1 MNYFSMFTA
10 LIAIAALATP
20 GAACAAQGND
30 RVYDMIYTVTPDP
43 GKASA
48 SVQLHVQQPRS
59 LLREMRMQIDP
70 ERISDVTGSGIIN
83 VGVDEIRW
91 TPTPTGGTLSWTVS
105 IPHERN
111 NNGHDA
117 WLADDWGVF
126 RAEDI
131 IPRAATRTLRGSKS
145 NTTLNFRLPRGWSV
159 VTEYFGNDSSFKVQR
174 PERLFD
180 QPAGWIAMGE
190 LGVRRDEIAGTRV
203 AVAAPVNQTNR
214 RLEMLAL
221 LRWTL
226 PELARIVPK
235 LPRRL
240 TIVSAG
246 EPMWR
251 GALSAPASLFIQAE
265 RPLISENATSTL
277 LHEVMHVSTGM
288 SSEYGYDWIVEGI
301 AEYYSLELLRRSDSI
316 SEKRY
321 LDARR
326 SQRAWGKKATTLC
339 APSSSGATTALAV
352 TTLTALDR
360 ELRAASGGDVTLD
373 DVTAELLARGEALNL
388 ERLRRAAESVGGD
401 SIETLHTDKLP
412 GCSDN
417 GRENSQLSN

>member
-1 MNYFSMFTA
+1 M
-10 LIAIAALATP
+10 P
-20 GAACAAQGND
+20 GAPCAAQSND
-30 RVYDMIYTVTPDP
+30 REYDMIYTVTPDP

-59 LLREMRMQIDP
+59 LLREIRMQIDP
-70 ERISDVTGSGIIN
+70 DRISDVIGSGIVN
-83 VGVDEIRW
+83 VDDDEIRW

-111 NNGHDA
+111 SNGYDA

-131 IPRAATRTLRGSKS
+131 IPRAATRALRGSES

-159 VTEYFGNDSSFKVQR
+159 VTEYFGNDTSFKVQR
-174 PERLFD
+174 PDRFFD
-180 QPAGWIAMGE
+180 QPVGWIVMGN

-226 PELARIVPK
+226 PELARIVPT

-277 LHEVMHVSTGM
+277 LHEVMHVTTGM
-288 SSEYGYDWIVEGI
+288 RSETGYDWIVEGI

-321 LDARR
+321 KNARR
-326 SQRAWGKKATTLC
+326 SQREWAQQADTLC
-339 APSSSGATTALAV
+339 GPSSSGATTALAV
-352 TTLTALDR
+352 TTLAALDR
-360 ELRAASGGDVTLD
+360 ELRNNSGGELSLD
-373 DVTAELLARGEALNL
+373 DVTSELLATGEALNL
-388 ERLRRAAESVGGD
+388 ERLRSAAKRIGGGN
-401 SIETLHTDKLP
+401 IETLHTDKLP

-417 GRENSQLSN
+417 SRDNSQLSN

>member
-1 MNYFSMFTA
+1 MNYFSVMTVLIIITA
-10 LIAIAALATP
+10 LGMP
-20 GAACAAQGND
+20 GAPCVAQSSD
-30 RVYDMIYTVTPDP
+30 REYDMIYTVTPDP

-48 SVQLHVQQPRS
+48 NVQLHVQQPRS
-59 LLREMRMQIDP
+59 LLREIRMQIDP
-70 ERISDVTGSGIIN
+70 DRIAGISGSGIVN
-83 VGVDEIRW
+83 VDGDEVRW

-111 NNGHDA
+111 SNGHDA

-159 VTEYFGNDSSFKVQR
+159 VTEYFGNDASFKVQR
-174 PERLFD
+174 PDRFFD
-180 QPAGWIAMGE
+180 QPVGWIVMGN

-203 AVAAPVNQTNR
+203 SVAAPVNQTNR

-226 PELARIVPK
+226 PELARIVPA

-277 LHEVMHVSTGM
+277 LHEVMHVTTGL
-288 SSEYGYDWIVEGI
+288 SSEDGYDWIVEGI

-321 LDARR
+321 KAARR
-326 SQRAWGKKATTLC
+326 SQREWAKQAETLC
-339 APSSSGATTALAV
+339 GPSSSGATTALAV

-360 ELRAASGGDVTLD
+360 ELRDNSAGELSLD
-373 DVTAELLARGEALNL
+373 DVTSELLSMGEALNL
-388 ERLRRAAESVGGD
+388 ERLRGAAQRIGAGN
-401 SIETLHTDKLP
+401 IETLHTDKLP
-412 GCSDN
+412 GCGDN
-417 GRENSQLSN
+417 SREKS

>member
-1 MNYFSMFTA
+1 MNYFSVFTV
-10 LIAIAALATP
+10 LIVIAAIGMP
-20 GAACAAQGND
+20 GAPCAAQSND
-30 RVYDMIYTVTPDP
+30 REYDMIYTVTPDP

-59 LLREMRMQIDP
+59 LLREIRMQIDP
-70 ERISDVTGSGIIN
+70 DRISDVIGSGIVN
-83 VGVDEIRW
+83 VDDDEIRW

-111 NNGHDA
+111 SNGYDA

-131 IPRAATRTLRGSKS
+131 IPRAATRALRGSES

-159 VTEYFGNDSSFKVQR
+159 VTEYFGNDTSFKVQR
-174 PERLFD
+174 PDRFFD
-180 QPAGWIAMGE
+180 QPVGWIVMGN

-214 RLEMLAL
+214 RLEILAL

-226 PELARIVPK
+226 PELARIVPA

-240 TIVSAG
+240 TIVSSG

-277 LHEVMHVSTGM
+277 LHEVMHVTTRM
-288 SSEYGYDWIVEGI
+288 RSETGYDWIVEGI

-316 SEKRY
+316 SDKRY
-321 LDARR
+321 KNARR
-326 SQRAWGKKATTLC
+326 SQREWAQQADTLC
-339 APSSSGATTALAV
+339 GPSSRGATTALAV
-352 TTLTALDR
+352 TTLAALDR
-360 ELRAASGGDVTLD
+360 ELRNSSGGELSLD
-373 DVTAELLARGEALNL
+373 DVTSELLATGEALNL
-388 ERLRRAAESVGGD
+388 ERLRSAAKRIGGGN
-401 SIETLHTDKLP
+401 IETLHTDKLP

-417 GRENSQLSN
+417 GRDNSQLSD